1 MTLKETIPMMISD
14 NYDDRLKAEYFQLKI
29 RTEET
34 KEVLD
39 RYPRPLINLQLL
51 AAQYKAM
58 QMYQKILEARLVDED
73 VYIEDDD
80 IDFVEE

>member
-1 MTLKETIPMMISD
+1 MTLKETIPLMTSND
-14 NYDDRLKAEYFQLKI
+14 YNDRLKAEYFQLKI

-34 KEVLD
+34 KAVLD
-39 RYPRPLINLQLL
+39 SYPRPLIRLDLL

-73 VYIEDDD
+73 IDIEDDD